1 MYNLLI
7 KAKLIWIYVYKV
19 YNNIIYIYSHMCIIG
34 RIARQLT
41 CIDFMICNVI
51 HILITQTST
60 FMNTIEVLYATN

>member
-1 MYNLLI
+1 
-7 KAKLIWIYVYKV
+7 
-19 YNNIIYIYSHMCIIG
+19 MCIIG